1 MGHTRR
7 RFATLG
13 TVLAALAAFVS
24 LPAPAHADPVGPVP
38 AVEGPVTG
46 PGTPWTAV
54 TDSGE
59 AAARGY
65 GEREYFLSGQATSY
79 RRVGTWDASG
89 RWAAEP
95 DTAAAYKTRV
105 LVRTPNDAARF
116 NGTVVVEW
124 FNVSA
129 GFESAPDYQFMRE
142 EMLRRGYAWVG
153 VSAQAA
159 GIDAPPGPFGLGGL
173 KSFSPARYGS
183 LNHPGDAY
191 SYDIFTQ
198 VAAALRVTGAGD
210 LLGGLGTGTGGGPG
224 VGRRILANGE
234 SQSAFRLTT
243 YVNAVQPLTG
253 AYDGFLIHSRFS
265 SAAPLG
271 GGLQEPALPV
281 AFIRPDAGVPVLVTE
296 SETDVPLHLAARQD
310 DSDAYR
316 LWEMPG
322 TSHADAFTG
331 AAAIGCDK
339 PVNSG
344 PQTYMMRAALRG
356 LTTWA
361 GGAAPPPTM
370 PRIEVDAAGSI
381 VRDAHGNA
389 LGGIR
394 TPQLDV
400 PIAALRGDG
409 NSGPN
414 QFCQLVGTTVPFDAA
429 TLRARYPDHA
439 AYVTAFDAA
448 ARRAADAGG
457 ILADDLPALH
467 EEADAAPVPPPPSG
481 SLVQNVEGA
490 VLPGPLTMS
499 QEASGITLAPTTID
513 GTPQTVRGRLN
524 TVVVQD
530 FRGTTLGWSL
540 TGRITDFTSETGG
553 TIPASAFAWTPACVV
568 MDTGAPS
575 RATAGSAGPLPDHAA
590 LCTQPENPRGQVSGG
605 EFTADAQLAL
615 RIPAYPLAG
624 TYTATLTL
632 TLI

>member
-7 RFATLG
+7 TFATLG
-13 TVLAALAAFVS
+13 TVLAALAALVS
-24 LPAPAHADPVGPVP
+24 LPASAHADPAGPVP

-46 PGTPWTAV
+46 PGSPWTAV

-59 AAARGY
+59 LAARGY

-129 GFESAPDYQFMRE
+129 GFETAPDYQFMRE

-173 KSFSPARYGS
+173 KSYSPARYGS
-183 LNHPGDAY
+183 LSHPGDAY

-198 VAAALRVTGAGD
+198 VAAALRVTGQGD
-210 LLGGLGTGTGGGPG
+210 LLGGLGGER
-224 VGRRILANGE
+224 VLLANGE

-253 AYDGFLIHSRFS
+253 AYDGFLIHSRFA
-265 SAAPLG
+265 SAAPLE
-271 GGLQEPALPV
+271 GGLQEPAVPV

-331 AAAIGCDK
+331 ATAIGCDK

-361 GGAAPPPTM
+361 GGAAPPPAM
-370 PRIEVDAAGSI
+370 PRIEVDGAGAI

-414 QFCQLVGTTVPFDAA
+414 QFCQLVGTTVPFEAA
-429 TLRARYPDHA
+429 MLRALYPDHA
-439 AYVTAFDAA
+439 AYVAAFDAA
-448 ARRAADAGG
+448 ARRAATAGG
-457 ILADDLPALH
+457 ILSDDLPALH

-481 SLVQNVEGA
+481 SLDQGVEGE
-490 VLPGPLTMS
+490 VRPGALAMA
-499 QEASGITLAPTTID
+499 QQASGVTLTPATID
-513 GTPQTVRGRLN
+513 GTPQTVTGRLN
-524 TVVVQD
+524 TVAVQD
-530 FRGTTLGWSL
+530 YRGSTLGWSL
-540 TGRITDFTSETGG
+540 TGQSTDFTSATGG
-553 TIPASAFAWTPACVV
+553 RIPATALAWTPVCAVV
-568 MDTGAPS
+568 SPDAPS
-575 RATAGSAGPLPDHAA
+575 GATPGSAGPIPTHGA
-590 LCTQPENPRGQVSGG
+590 LCTQPENQRGQVSGG
-605 EFTADAQLAL
+605 EFTADAELAL

-624 TYTATLTL
+624 AYTATLTL

>member
-7 RFATLG
+7 TFATLG
-13 TVLAALAAFVS
+13 TVLAALAAFLVS
-24 LPAPAHADPVGPVP
+24 LPVSAHADPGGPVP
-38 AVEGPVTG
+38 VAEGPVTG
-46 PGTPWTAV
+46 PGTPWAAI

-65 GEREYFLSGQATSY
+65 GEREYFLSGTATSY

-95 DTAAAYKTRV
+95 DTTAAYKTRM
-105 LVRTPNDAARF
+105 LVRTPNDTARF

-129 GFESAPDYQFMRE
+129 GFETAPDYQFMRE

-159 GIDAPPGPFGLGGL
+159 GINAPPGPFGLGGL
-173 KSFSPARYGS
+173 KSYAPTRYGS
-183 LNHPGDAY
+183 LSHPGDAY

-198 VAAALRVTGAGD
+198 VAAALRVTGPGD
-210 LLGGLGTGTGGGPG
+210 LLGGLGD
-224 VGRRILANGE
+224 GRRIIANGE

-253 AYDGFLIHSRFS
+253 AYDGFLIHSRFA

-271 GGLQEPALPV
+271 GGLQEPEIPV

-331 AAAIGCDK
+331 ATAIGCDK

-356 LTTWA
+356 LAAWTE
-361 GGAAPPPTM
+361 GGGPPASM
-370 PRIEVDAAGSI
+370 PRIEVDGAGTV
-381 VRDAHGNA
+381 VRDTFGNA

-414 QFCQLVGTTVPFDAA
+414 QFCQLVGTTVPFDAP
-429 TLRARYPDHA
+429 TLRALYPEHA
-439 AYVTAFDAA
+439 AYVTAFDSA

-481 SLVQNVEGA
+481 ALAQHVEGE
-490 VLPGPLTMS
+490 VRPGLLAMS
-499 QEASGITLAPTTID
+499 QQSSGVTLAPTTID
-513 GTPQTVRGRLN
+513 GTRKTVTGRLN
-524 TVVVQD
+524 TVAVRD
-530 FRGTTLGWSL
+530 FRGSTLGWSL
-540 TGRITDFTSETGG
+540 TGQTTDFTSTTGG
-553 TIPASAFAWTPACVV
+553 TIPAEAFSWTPACASGNPD
-568 MDTGAPS
+568 MPS
-575 RATAGSAGPLPDHAA
+575 RATPGSSGPLPANGA
-590 LCTQPENPRGQVSGG
+590 LCTQSENPRGQVSGG

-615 RIPAYPLAG
+615 QIPAFPLAG
-624 TYTATLTL
+624 AYTATLTL